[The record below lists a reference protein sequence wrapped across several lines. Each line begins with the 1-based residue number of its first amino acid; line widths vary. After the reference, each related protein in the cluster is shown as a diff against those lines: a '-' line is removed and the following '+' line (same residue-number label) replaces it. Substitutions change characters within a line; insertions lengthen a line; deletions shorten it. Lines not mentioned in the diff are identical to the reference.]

1 MPQSHPIMTL
11 MPRALSPAL
20 SPVGNTQ
27 QTLDWPRAGSV
38 GEQCYLLCML
48 RKYSLLLCPCLSMAH
63 KRECESVYT
72 PSLQDRWTWAGHT
85 PITEP
90 RFPICKLGFRG
101 ATFLCH
107 TGGSARKASRRWR
120 PGQSPGWTLCRPAGD
135 LCGPQEQW
143 LRDRGNRHP
152 GPADPSQLAL
162 SREDH
167 GLPRRGKLR
176 PTLVPQ
182 LLLLGVA
189 RICPA
194 LTGGLAWDE
203 ENILGHLE
211 FK

>member
-1 MPQSHPIMTL
+1 MSVSLSTHHPSKTDGL
-11 MPRALSPAL
+11 GQVTP
-20 SPVGNTQ
+20 
-27 QTLDWPRAGSV
+27 
-38 GEQCYLLCML
+38 
-48 RKYSLLLCPCLSMAH
+48 
-63 KRECESVYT
+63 
-72 PSLQDRWTWAGHT
+72 PSLSLIFLSANWGLGRGYHIPLPHGEEAQ
-85 PITEP
+85 E
-90 RFPICKLGFRG
+90 KLPE
-101 ATFLCH
+101 
-107 TGGSARKASRRWR
+107 GG
-120 PGQSPGWTLCRPAGD
+120 GQGSHLGGRCAAPAGD

-143 LRDRGNRHP
+143 LRDRGNRHH

-167 GLPRRGKLR
+167 RLPRRGKLR